1 MLIGEETN
9 RGSHK
14 RSIRGNQSV
23 SLSLF
28 SRPHKASIHLTFKC
42 KICVVVAQIL
52 HWLHIVSY
60 ILYYTFTISW
70 DFTIQIFPTISFHN
84 LTNIVANIL
93 VKLPGFKFS
102 LSDVFLFLSGT
113 SNPTNLS
120 IKKMVA
126 NPPHP
131 PPQRQPRLRPLS
143 PRMTPC
149 PPRLRRRHLRMTRMR
164 GQDRDIRP
172 NLQPHRQEARTI
184 SSRTWTLT
192 LTTWG
197 RAAAARRTS
206 RTSSPCSTPR
216 SRARRSRTPSSP
228 RRRRLERR
236 TAFLTTRPPRASAP
250 PPTVPRQPPPLSASR
265 RKERRWK

>member
-1 MLIGEETN
+1 M
-9 RGSHK
+9 HK
-14 RSIRGNQSV
+14 FCIDFILYPTYCIIQCI
-23 SLSLF
+23 
-28 SRPHKASIHLTFKC
+28 IH
-42 KICVVVAQIL
+42 
-52 HWLHIVSY
+52 
-60 ILYYTFTISW
+60 YYTFTISW

-93 VKLPGFKFS
+93 VKLPGFKLS

-164 GQDRDIRP
+164 DQDQDLRL
-172 NLQPHRQEARTI
+172 NLQP
-184 SSRTWTLT
+184 
-192 LTTWG
+192 
-197 RAAAARRTS
+197 
-206 RTSSPCSTPR
+206 
-216 SRARRSRTPSSP
+216 PSSALSP
-228 RRRRLERR
+228 L
-236 TAFLTTRPPRASAP
+236 PSASA
-250 PPTVPRQPPPLSASR
+250 RNSKQGMAASCGT
-265 RKERRWK
+265 